1 LPQPLFSA
9 RIAQGAIVAAG
20 RFGNEKNLHA
30 HPCKCPN
37 MIRMYRKEPFE
48 KFGNQIRQ
56 AIYFDPNSSP

>member
-1 LPQPLFSA
+1 M
-9 RIAQGAIVAAG
+9 AAG